1 MQSPLNGE
9 RGTEYIATTN
19 QKKELR
25 NKGRDWIG
33 QSDTDRTLVIFR
45 LGVIFSG
52 KKIALSLLLR
62 GWGGGIIRNEESVGK
77 LWMDTWYLEK
87 PHYSMVHPFRR

>member
-25 NKGRDWIG
+25 NKARDWIG
-33 QSDTDRTLVIFR
+33 QSYTGRRLRLFSAWVGSFLV
-45 LGVIFSG
+45 

-62 GWGGGIIRNEESVGK
+62 GWGGGGA
-77 LWMDTWYLEK
+77 LDGYLVLGETTLQYGASFQTLMK
-87 PHYSMVHPFRR
+87 KISSN